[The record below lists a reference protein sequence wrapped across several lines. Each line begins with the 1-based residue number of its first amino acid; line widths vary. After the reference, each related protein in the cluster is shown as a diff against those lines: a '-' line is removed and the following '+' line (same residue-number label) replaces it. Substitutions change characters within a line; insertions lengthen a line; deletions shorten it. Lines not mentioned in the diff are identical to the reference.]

1 MKQQY
6 IVKYQTKQGGSGA
19 SVTTT
24 VMANSSAEAR
34 AAITKRVPGCKIL
47 SCTAK

>member
-6 IVKYQTKQGGSGA
+6 IVKYQTKQSGIGA

-24 VMANSSAEAR
+24 VMANNSAKAR
-34 AAITKRVPGCKIL
+34 AAVTKRVPGCKII
-47 SCTAK
+47 SCAAK

>member
-6 IVKYQTKQGGSGA
+6 SVKYQTKQGGSGA

-34 AAITKRVPGCKIL
+34 TAVTKSHPGCKII